1 MSAMGKP
8 QNRADSPRT
17 SRPNERKSSAVGTG
31 SGIIECQSS
40 ITDQTDNDKAEI
52 LAPGG
57 SSFLGTLAAAATRL
71 SYANA
76 SCHSQQGPGHRP
88 GEINPKGLK
97 MAADYRGGRGAG
109 RDNRPTAD

>member
-71 SYANA
+71 AYANA
-76 SCHSQQGPGHRP
+76 SCHSQQGPSYRP
-88 GEINPKGLK
+88 GEINPKVRQ
-97 MAADYRGGRGAG
+97 MAADYRRGCGAG
-109 RDNRPTAD
+109 WVHRRSA